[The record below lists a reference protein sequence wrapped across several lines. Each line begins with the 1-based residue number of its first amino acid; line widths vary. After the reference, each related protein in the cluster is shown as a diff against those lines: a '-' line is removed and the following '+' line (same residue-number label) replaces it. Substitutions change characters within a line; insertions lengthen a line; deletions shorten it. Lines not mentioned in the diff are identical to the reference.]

1 MSRARS
7 RFFDRTLPDHGWI
20 DQIPADGSEAEW
32 RRCRILAGQVEV
44 GAAVE
49 RENFSYFQ
57 LGESAQRAGDRG
69 RFIAFGIRLCTK

>member
-1 MSRARS
+1 LIAPCQ
-7 RFFDRTLPDHGWI
+7 TTVGI

-49 RENFSYFQ
+49 RKIFPIS
-57 LGESAQRAGDRG
+57 S
-69 RFIAFGIRLCTK
+69 